1 MIMSNGMEWIR
12 KKVIMPYLNAE
23 TWYSY
28 EETDVN

>member
-1 MIMSNGMEWIR
+1 
-12 KKVIMPYLNAE
+12 MPYLNAE